1 MAEEDTIQRLI
12 NKETETDNIEN
23 ETITK
28 ENVEAP
34 KKFKGETDESNNVV
48 AKSTFTSG
56 DVEKLATGNMG
67 INNENGTFLS
77 TYMSIGVFV
86 YVNLNLP
93 ITHTTSR
100 VLNMAHA
107 WF

>member
-77 TYMSIGVFV
+77 TYI
-86 YVNLNLP
+86 
-93 ITHTTSR
+93 
-100 VLNMAHA
+100 
-107 WF
+107 

>member
-12 NKETETDNIEN
+12 NKATETDNIEN

-34 KKFKGETDESNNVV
+34 KEFKGETDESNNVV

-56 DVEKLATGNMG
+56 DVEKLATGNMD
-67 INNENGTFLS
+67 INNENGTFSL
-77 TYMSIGVFV
+77 YIYV
-86 YVNLNLP
+86 YRCVCLCESEFAYN
-93 ITHTTSR
+93 THY
-100 VLNMAHA
+100 
-107 WF
+107 